1 MTCRW
6 LWILVLAASSVQAQS
21 ALVGKKL
28 ISRGDSI
35 DRVRDA
41 GGKPDRLDRI
51 DGDGETPPMQ
61 IWTYQRRDRTVTLW
75 VVEDRIV
82 QVSDKASSTP

>member
-1 MTCRW
+1 MAYRW
-6 LWILVLAASSVQAQS
+6 LWILLLAAGNVQAQS

-61 IWTYQRRDRTVTLW
+61 IWTYQRRDRTITLW
-75 VVEDRIV
+75 VVEEKVV
-82 QVSDKASSTP
+82 QVKDQASGKP

>member
-1 MTCRW
+1 

>member
-35 DRVRDA
+35 DRVRVA
-41 GGKPDRLDRI
+41 GGKPVRLDRI

>member
-61 IWTYQRRDRTVTLW
+61 IWTDQRRDRTVTLW